1 MRTVRRPSKENVARL
16 SLSSHLQ
23 LVSLL
28 RSSALAILRV
38 SLRYLLL
45 SLYWAAKKACKRGVG
60 TVGRRQEQEE
70 GGRRRQ
76 EQQGA
81 GGKNRRHQH
90 LKPMYIES
98 CRLHAMAGARKLVW
112 GDSVQESKEILRKG
126 FRGLSRSSRRSAR
139 ILLAPE
145 SSSV

>member
-1 MRTVRRPSKENVARL
+1 MRRPSKENVARL

-70 GGRRRQ
+70 GGR
-76 EQQGA
+76 
-81 GGKNRRHQH
+81 
-90 LKPMYIES
+90 S
-98 CRLHAMAGARKLVW
+98 
-112 GDSVQESKEILRKG
+112 SKEQE
-126 FRGLSRSSRRSAR
+126 AR
-139 ILLAPE
+139 TGGI
-145 SSSV
+145 ST